1 MNALQFKKLKIGDRI
16 LTYNGTCTTV
26 ADIDRRAGKLTCR
39 NGQTDLLVE
48 HKRVQDYVP
57 PDTVILSRALLLK
70 LGFSKVCILR
80 AIENCGPDGFLG
92 TLQDLFVRT
101 EFISIEYV
109 RNLVP
114 VMIREGL
121 IQRKVVKRG
130 LFRLTINK

>member
-1 MNALQFKKLKIGDRI
+1 MA
-16 LTYNGTCTTV
+16 
-26 ADIDRRAGKLTCR
+26 
-39 NGQTDLLVE
+39 
-48 HKRVQDYVP
+48 
-57 PDTVILSRALLLK
+57 
-70 LGFSKVCILR
+70 
-80 AIENCGPDGFLG
+80 LG

>member
-1 MNALQFKKLKIGDRI
+1 MLSDEEIEKFWKHRL
-16 LTYNGTCTTV
+16 
-26 ADIDRRAGKLTCR
+26 
-39 NGQTDLLVE
+39 
-48 HKRVQDYVP
+48 
-57 PDTVILSRALLLK
+57 ILSMRTAAPDFMVDGSNCQLLSEIYQWVWHKSDVLSGKKGILLYGPVGSGKTTILK
-70 LGFSKVCILR
+70 G
-80 AIENCGPDGFLG
+80 
-92 TLQDLFVRT
+92 LQDLFVRT